1 MMRHRLRKLTHDLLE
16 ALNRH
21 INRTLQVLNL
31 DLVLNQTGLR
41 ERHRQ
46 LGIELI
52 GFLQCNARVIPGSIN
67 QRINGRINLTH
78 QSDTHPAQAPEPRR
92 SS

>member
-1 MMRHRLRKLTHDLLE
+1 MMRHRLRKLTHNLLE
-16 ALNRH
+16 ALHRH

-31 DLVLNQTGLR
+31 DFILNQAGLR

-52 GFLQCNARVIPGSIN
+52 GFLQCNARVVPGGID

-78 QSDTHPAQAPEPRR
+78 
-92 SS
+92 